1 MPLVMIVIAVV
12 LVLPAASTG
21 RVDGISFIGLAL
33 AAAAIVIQTI
43 IEFEERD
50 DHE

>member
-1 MPLVMIVIAVV
+1 MPLVMIVIAVI

-21 RVDGISFIGLAL
+21 RVDGVTFIGLAL
-33 AAAAIVIQTI
+33 AAAAFVIQTI
-43 IEFEERD
+43 IEFEGHD